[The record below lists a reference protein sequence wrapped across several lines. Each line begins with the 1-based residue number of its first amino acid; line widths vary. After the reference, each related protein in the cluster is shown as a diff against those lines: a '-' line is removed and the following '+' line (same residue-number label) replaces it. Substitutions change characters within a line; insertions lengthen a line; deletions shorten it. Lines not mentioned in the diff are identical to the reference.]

1 MYLEKIHYCK
11 PTLLDIDD
19 MQKLVEPYVKEG
31 IILPRSDDEI
41 ATNIRSYTVAKTDKN
56 IIGYV
61 ALHIHSK
68 TLAEIRSLVV
78 SRVYQGKGIGKA
90 LVEKAIKEGKF
101 LKVKKI
107 LSLTYN
113 KEFFQKIGFYEINK
127 EDVPEHKIWQD
138 CIKCKHFPI
147 CNEVAM
153 MIDLG

>member
-1 MYLEKIHYCK
+1 MEKIHYCK

>member
-1 MYLEKIHYCK
+1 MEKIRYCK
-11 PTLLDIDD
+11 PTLLDIDQ
-19 MQKLVEPYVKEG
+19 MQDLVAPYVKEG

-41 ATNIRSYTVAKTDKN
+41 ATNIRSY
-56 IIGYV
+56 IIAQYENQIVGYV

-78 SRVYQGKGIGKA
+78 AQEYQGKGIGKT
-90 LVEKAIKEGKF
+90 LVEKAIQEGES
-101 LKVKKI
+101 LRVRKI
-107 LSLTYN
+107 LALTYN
-113 KEFFQKIGFYEINK
+113 KEFFQKKGFYEINK

>member
-1 MYLEKIHYCK
+1 
-11 PTLLDIDD
+11 